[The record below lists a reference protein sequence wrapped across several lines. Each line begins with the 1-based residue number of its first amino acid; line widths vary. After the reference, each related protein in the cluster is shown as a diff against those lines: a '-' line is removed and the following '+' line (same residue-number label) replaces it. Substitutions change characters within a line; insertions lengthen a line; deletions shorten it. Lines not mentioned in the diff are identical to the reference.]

1 VSKTKV
7 YEVEATIMLRV
18 SFEVDAKNKSDAYD
32 VATEAIETGTMP
44 FIKRDCYDSYDID
57 IEQVEESEGH

>member
-1 VSKTKV
+1 MSKLKV

-18 SFEVDAKNKSDAYD
+18 SFEVDATSKANAYD
-32 VATEAIETGTMP
+32 VATKAIETGTMP
-44 FIKRDCYDSYDID
+44 FIKRDYYDSYDID